1 MHLVTAVGRISPEGK
16 ARHAT
21 VAKEQS
27 LLADPPPSNFRR
39 LVVTIA
45 EIAPDLRQDR
55 ITGTALMGAV
65 TTRRARAVDVAMIAM
80 IYVIVAMM
88 RKMMPSPVGAAD
100 IPHVRLMTDTN
111 PLATVL
117 GPTQLRHRA
126 VVAVRPD
133 LVNMTRVTKTFIPV
147 HARADLTKDVLRVPT
162 RVVVAR
168 AAARATNQWAA
179 PPSARTRVI
188 SLLPAPLPAP
198 LLAPPSLRW
207 LPPLR
212 SNTQHGPCYA
222 FP

>member
-27 LLADPPPSNFRR
+27 LLADPPPSNFRH
-39 LVVTIA
+39 LVVTTA

-100 IPHVRLMTDTN
+100 IPHVRRMTDTN

-117 GPTQLRHRA
+117 GIPQLRHRA
-126 VVAVRPD
+126 VIVVRPD
-133 LVNMTRVTKTFIPV
+133 LVDTKRVTKEAILV
-147 HARADLTKDVLRVPT
+147 HARADLTMDVLRAPHL
-162 RVVVAR
+162 VVVAR
-168 AAARATNQWAA
+168 AAARATTLWAA
-179 PPSARTRVI
+179 HPSLKTLVI
-188 SLLPAPLPAP
+188 SLLSSPLPSP
-198 LLAPPSLRW
+198 Y
-207 LPPLR
+207 R
-212 SNTQHGPCYA
+212 ST
-222 FP
+222 